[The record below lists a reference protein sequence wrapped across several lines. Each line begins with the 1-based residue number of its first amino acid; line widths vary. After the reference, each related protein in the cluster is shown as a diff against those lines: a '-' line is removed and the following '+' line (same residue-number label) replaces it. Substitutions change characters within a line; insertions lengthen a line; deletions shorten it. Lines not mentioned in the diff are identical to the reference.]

1 MFNSKFPPKWRP
13 DRLTNLVDVVRDVE
27 HGLVGL
33 LDEVVLL
40 VRRRRVRHQLAQD
53 QVILKDA
60 LNREDINLFFFMDY
74 FMWGNLVLYLP
85 AWEQ

>member
-1 MFNSKFPPKWRP
+1 MHSPEIH
-13 DRLTNLVDVVRDVE
+13 LVDVVGDVE

-53 QVILKDA
+53 QVVLQDA
-60 LNREDINLFFFMDY
+60 LHFGDHKVIY
-74 FMWGNLVLYLP
+74 YTYIYTQYVL
-85 AWEQ
+85 